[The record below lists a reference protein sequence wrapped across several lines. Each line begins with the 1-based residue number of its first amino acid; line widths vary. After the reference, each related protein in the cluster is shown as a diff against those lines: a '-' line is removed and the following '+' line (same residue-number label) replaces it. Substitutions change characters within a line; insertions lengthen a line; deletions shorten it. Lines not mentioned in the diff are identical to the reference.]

1 MASAAETIERRR
13 GLSYRTI
20 ARLRHGSLRGAAILY
35 LALMIALPVAALI
48 DKGFAKGLT
57 SLREALAYPGAKE
70 AIILTLQTSA
80 AAAIINALFGTMLAY
95 ALVRYRFR
103 GRQLVSSIVDLPLAI
118 PTLVTGLMLMA
129 LYGPNT
135 ALGEALAGVGIKVV
149 FAKLGILLAL
159 CVVTLPFVVRAVQ
172 PVLLVLDP
180 AVEEAAQTLG
190 ASGWTT
196 FRKIVLPA
204 IRPAIAAGALLVF
217 ARSLGEF
224 GSIVILSGNMPFKTL
239 TAPVLIYQLA
249 NQFKPDQAAAVAA
262 LLFGI
267 SFVVV
272 LVTTRLTRTQ
282 KGKES

>member
-35 LALMIALPVAALI
+35 LGLMIALPVAALI

-103 GRQLVSSIVDLPLAI
+103 GRQLVSAIVDLPLAI

-172 PVLLVLDP
+172 PVLLELDP
-180 AVEEAAQTLG
+180 AEEEAAQTLG

-204 IRPAIAAGALLVF
+204 IRPAIAGGALLVF

-224 GSIVILSGNMPFKTL
+224 GSIVLVSGNMPFKTL

-262 LLFGI
+262 VLFGI

>member
-1 MASAAETIERRR
+1 MASAAQTIERRR
-13 GLSYRTI
+13 GLSYRTV

-35 LALMIALPVAALI
+35 LGLMIAVPIAALI
-48 DKGFAKGLT
+48 DKGFAEGST
-57 SLREALAYPGAKE
+57 SLRSALAYPGAKE

-80 AAAIINALFGTMLAY
+80 LAAVINALFGTMLAY

-103 GRQLVSSIVDLPLAI
+103 GRQFVSAVVDLPLAV
-118 PTLVTGLMLMA
+118 PTLVTGLMLVA

-135 ALGEALAGVGIKVV
+135 ALGKALGGAGIQVV
-149 FAKLGILLAL
+149 YAKLGILVAL

-172 PVLLVLDP
+172 PVLLELDP
-180 AVEEAAQTLG
+180 AEEEAAQTLG

-224 GSIVILSGNMPFKTL
+224 GSIVLVSGNFPHKTL
-239 TAPVLIYQLA
+239 TAPYLIYTLA
-249 NQFKPDQAAAVAA
+249 SQFKPDQGAAVATV
-262 LLFGI
+262 LFAI

-272 LVTTRLTRTQ
+272 LVTTRLTRPQ
-282 KGKES
+282 KGREP

>member
-172 PVLLVLDP
+172 PVLLELDP
-180 AVEEAAQTLG
+180 AEEEAAQTLG

-262 LLFGI
+262 VLFGI